1 MDLNY
6 LLSRHQ
12 ISLIRAD
19 AAKCSASRHAHRAL
33 ALGYAERIRAA
44 QALLGAGSFS
54 LAAA

>member
-33 ALGYAERIRAA
+33 ARGYAERIRAA